1 MKQRWNHRPALH
13 LHLLFGNS
21 PLFYLQTTFRSL
33 RKEATCFQT
42 FFLPWEPTAK
52 AEEPRM
58 QTKMAR
64 SSSLPFLSPCLFGL
78 REACV
83 SPLWDHRSPRFTA
96 TVSLSGEINTGVMDR
111 RVPAEF
117 RSCVSKSFEL
127 TL

>member
-13 LHLLFGNS
+13 PHLLFGNS
-21 PLFYLQTTFRSL
+21 PLFCLQTTFRSL

-42 FFLPWEPTAK
+42 CFLAWEPTAK

-64 SSSLPFLSPCLFGL
+64 SNSLPFLSPCLFSL

-83 SPLWDHRSPRFTA
+83 SPLWDHRSCFIA
-96 TVSLSGEINTGVMDR
+96 TVSRSGEINTGEIHGQAR
-111 RVPAEF
+111 AGRIQKLCEQ
-117 RSCVSKSFEL
+117 KL
-127 TL
+127 